1 MPIRLLVSFDQS
13 TMLDDFG
20 PSADGVCYYLCNYV
34 EEKVW
39 FCPMNYEAARAAA
52 INGIRYRRSLINYA
66 KAQNI
71 RNDRQQNYGMNMPSF
86 FVYDRIYRVA
96 LQVVRTLQR
105 PQPFRQNHEM
115 IICTGEYNS
124 QTNSCKLL
132 FFEPNFG
139 LYEIIAH
146 GRHIMRSRF
155 ENYVDA
161 LYRQNGSSAVNFTY
175 RNVRSI
181 SDRGPLSFR

>member
-34 EEKVW
+34 EERVW
-39 FCPMNYEAARAAA
+39 YCKGYDAARKAAM
-52 INGIRYRRSLINYA
+52 NGIGYRRSLINYA
-66 KAQNI
+66 RAQNI
-71 RNDRQQNYGMNMPSF
+71 RNDIQQNYGMNMPRF
-86 FVYDRIYRVA
+86 FVCGRIYRAA
-96 LQVVRTLQR
+96 LQVVRTMQR

-181 SDRGPLSFR
+181 SARGPLSFR